1 MEKIKESSPDGQAA
15 KEEEEQERSCSPR
28 MACLKTTM
36 LSWGVQ
42 AKSVL
47 APPKKAWQPSGQ
59 AILIF

>member
-1 MEKIKESSPDGQAA
+1 LVLYRPRLKSLKESSPDGQAA

-36 LSWGVQ
+36 LFLGVQ

-47 APPKKAWQPSGQ
+47 APPGKAW
-59 AILIF
+59 